1 MARGLNAE
9 TCETEQQWV
18 RVWFGEHVLADYAAE
33 PAVADR
39 YAEAMRQRFMGLRVT
54 SDPLPEHGARTGAL
68 PNERVWEMTAV

>member
-1 MARGLNAE
+1 MSAQTDTG
-9 TCETEQQWV
+9 QQWI

-54 SDPLPEHGARTGAL
+54 SDPLPDDQATKEPL
-68 PNERVWEMTAV
+68 PTKQMWELTAV

>member
-1 MARGLNAE
+1 MNAQS
-9 TCETEQQWV
+9 TDTGQQWI

-54 SDPLPEHGARTGAL
+54 SDPLPEDHSSTQPL
-68 PNERVWEMTAV
+68 PTRQMWELTAV